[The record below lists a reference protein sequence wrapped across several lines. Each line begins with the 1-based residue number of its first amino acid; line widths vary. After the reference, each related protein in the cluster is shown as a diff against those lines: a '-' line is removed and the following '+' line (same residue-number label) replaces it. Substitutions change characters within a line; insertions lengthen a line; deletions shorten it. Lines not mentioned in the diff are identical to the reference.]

1 MRITV
6 SGRCDNEASGSIGWR
21 GRQNLAW
28 HTRAVFVRR
37 ALSVFALSASVIACG
52 NGDVQS
58 DAERFCGEATTRR
71 ATIVSPPLT
80 TEAEVAATLDF
91 YRLMGKLAPL
101 AIAEQW
107 NDLVI
112 NLETANTL
120 IPGDPA
126 SEQRVA
132 IQAYA
137 TERSA
142 YEVATWL
149 KKNCGLDLGPI
160 TTIAP
165 QEPIPAATTT
175 LVPAE
180 PIPTSTAG

>member
-1 MRITV
+1 M
-6 SGRCDNEASGSIGWR
+6 
-21 GRQNLAW
+21 L
-28 HTRAVFVRR
+28 VRR
-37 ALSVFALSASVIACG
+37 SLSVFALGASILACG
-52 NGDVQS
+52 NGEVRS
-58 DAERFCGEATTRR
+58 DAEQFCGEASARR
-71 ATIVSPPLT
+71 DMILTPPLS
-80 TEAEVAATLDF
+80 TEQEVAATLDF
-91 YRLMGKLAPL
+91 YRLMGQLAPL
-101 AIAEQW
+101 AIAKQW

-142 YEVATWL
+142 FEVATWL

-165 QEPIPAATTT
+165 QAPVPAATTT
-175 LVPAE
+175 LLPTE
-180 PIPTSTAG
+180 SIPTSG